1 VEKKQRVL
9 FLSVHNSV
17 RGQMAEGDLR
27 AMARFIAT
35 RGGIEAGEG
44 IDSVAAE
51 ITAESDIDI
60 TSQHPKN
67 VSEWFKEHFA
77 YVNTLA
83 DSARERSPVFP
94 FTPHLL
100 HWNLRDPTL
109 VRVPRKRGNR
119 PFAIPRRASRKY
131 RQVFGGGQRQSLTSR
146 GTHTFGCRA
155 RVRMSLKGVYAPS
168 TGF

>member
-1 VEKKQRVL
+1 
-9 FLSVHNSV
+9 
-17 RGQMAEGDLR
+17 MAEGDLR

-44 IDSVAAE
+44 IDPVAAE
-51 ITAESDIDI
+51 IKAESGIDI

-77 YVNTLA
+77 YVITLA
-83 DSARERSPVFP
+83 DSARERSRVFP

-109 VRVPRKRGNR
+109 VRVPRKTGNR
-119 PFAIPRRASRKY
+119 PFAKSATSFEKISASFWWRPAPEPNVSRNSY
-131 RQVFGGGQRQSLTSR
+131 LWLQSS
-146 GTHTFGCRA
+146 C
-155 RVRMSLKGVYAPS
+155 
-168 TGF
+168 